1 MKPHDETE
9 RSPEEAAKAA
19 PVTFPSGSFDM
30 EKLLAAG
37 NAAAAADPAKR
48 DEVLGKA
55 LDEANEKLHGTALH
69 GLEPGFKLEAVTRED
84 LGVTEIIQ
92 VRDPK
97 ASKALEK
104 DEAAAEKETDEQRRA
119 AEAEAQR
126 LNDAATEAQNQQAAG
141 EADGSKG
148 AGKAGA
154 GKE

>member
-9 RSPEEAAKAA
+9 RRPEEAAKAA

-37 NAAAAADPAKR
+37 NAAASADPAKR

-55 LDEANEKLHGTALH
+55 LDEANEKIHGTAVP

-84 LGVTEIIQ
+84 LGVTEIVQ

-97 ASKALEK
+97 ASKATEK
-104 DEAAAEKETDEQRRA
+104 EEAEAEKAADEQRRA
-119 AEAEAQR
+119 AEAEAER
-126 LNDAATEAQNQQAAG
+126 LNTEAAENQQAADA
-141 EADGSKG
+141 ADGSKG